1 MSLTSLNLFRCGQ
14 VNDLTPLQ
22 SMPLTALYLQ
32 DCGNVRDL
40 TPLRGMNVTEILL
53 TPKHV
58 KKGMEV
64 LRQMKSLKTIGIGW
78 GAEARWSANDFW
90 KKYDSGEFNK

>member
-1 MSLTSLNLFRCGQ
+1 MNLTE
-14 VNDLTPLQ
+14 
-22 SMPLTALYLQ
+22 M
-32 DCGNVRDL
+32 
-40 TPLRGMNVTEILL
+40 LL

-58 KKGMEV
+58 KKGMEI

-78 GAEARWSANDFW
+78 GAETRWSANDFW